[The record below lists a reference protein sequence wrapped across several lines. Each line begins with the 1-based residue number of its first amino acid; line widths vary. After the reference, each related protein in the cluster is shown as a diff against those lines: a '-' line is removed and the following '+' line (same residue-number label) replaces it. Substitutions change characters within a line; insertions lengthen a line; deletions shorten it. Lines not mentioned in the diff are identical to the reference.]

1 MADLLGLS
9 ARYIDEGVF
18 EGPGSVNRVT
28 TELSEVADDV
38 AVVEAFSHVVSF
50 STGEGHVLFDTSLEV
65 FGDAITKALR
75 KWKPTPFH
83 TIAYTH
89 GHIDHV
95 GGAGAFVADAERHG
109 HRPPR
114 VVGHEALPARFAR

>member
-38 AVVEAFSHVVSF
+38 AVVEAFSHVVAF

-65 FGDAITKALR
+65 FGEAITTALR
-75 KWKPTPFH
+75 KPHLRAVLEGP
-83 TIAYTH
+83 A
-89 GHIDHV
+89 GDRGRSPCV
-95 GGAGAFVADAERHG
+95 SRREGGLFGSGSQGCV
-109 HRPPR
+109 PC
-114 VVGHEALPARFAR
+114 